1 MQPTLEA
8 LLHLLRLKKTELEF
22 VNVQI
27 EKRLDAFTDP
37 ENVRILQKVMADNA
51 NEIELLKSEIGF
63 LERDEEIS
71 TL

>member
-27 EKRLDAFTDP
+27 EKRLDAFRDP
-37 ENVRILQKVMADNA
+37 ENVRILQKVMVDNA
-51 NEIELLKSEIGF
+51 NEIELLKSEIDF

>member
-51 NEIELLKSEIGF
+51 NEIELLKSEIDF

>member
-8 LLHLLRLKKTELEF
+8 LLHLLHLKKTELEF

-63 LERDEEIS
+63 LERDDEIS